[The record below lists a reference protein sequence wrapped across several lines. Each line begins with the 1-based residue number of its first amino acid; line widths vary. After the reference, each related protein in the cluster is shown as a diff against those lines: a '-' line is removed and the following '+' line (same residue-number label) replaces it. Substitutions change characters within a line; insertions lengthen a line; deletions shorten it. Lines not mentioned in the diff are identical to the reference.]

1 MHYVNNRDMKKC
13 CFIIPYFGTL
23 PNYFPLFLKSC
34 RYNPDFNW
42 LLITNDET
50 PYDYPCNFRKISM
63 SFSELQ
69 SLVQSKFD
77 FPISLD
83 RPYKLCDYKPAYG
96 YIFENY
102 LKDYKCWGHCDV
114 DTIMGKISD
123 FVTEEML
130 RTYDKLF
137 CLGHFII
144 YKNTRENCRLFM
156 SKYNGEYLYKKV
168 FSSPNILVFDEELLN
183 CNNINQIFLQKG
195 KKVFQEDYSLNFSI
209 FYKNF
214 LRVKFCGVENGY
226 RNAYLVETPRTSICV
241 WSDGKICR
249 YLKEGDNLICEEYMY
264 MHLQQRRMYYS
275 KRVINAKYIHIIPNA
290 FRSLKKLPNNLF
302 DLQKTK
308 KSTICFHE
316 SRLKINGYRKRFKRK
331 MNKILKSFSK

>member
-1 MHYVNNRDMKKC
+1 MHYVINRDMKKC
-13 CFIIPYFGTL
+13 CFIIPYFGSL

-34 RYNPDFNW
+34 GYNPDFNW
-42 LLITNDET
+42 LLFTDDET
-50 PYDYPCNFRKISM
+50 PYNYPDNFRKVSI

-77 FPISLD
+77 FSISLD

-102 LKDYKCWGHCDV
+102 LNDYECWGHCDV

-123 FVTEEML
+123 YVTEEML
-130 RTYDKLF
+130 RNYDKLF

-144 YKNTRENCRLFM
+144 YKNTQENNRLFM
-156 SKYNGEYLYKKV
+156 SEYNGEYLYKKV
-168 FSSPNILVFDEELLN
+168 FSNPEILVFDEELLN
-183 CNNINQIFLQKG
+183 RNNINQIFLQKG

-214 LRVKFCGVENGY
+214 LRVKFYGVENGY
-226 RNAYLVETPRTSICV
+226 RNAYLVETPRASICV
-241 WSDGKICR
+241 WAEGKICR
-249 YLKEGDNLICEEYMY
+249 YLKEGDDLICEEYMY
-264 MHLQQRRMYYS
+264 MHLQQRRMYYP
-275 KRVINAKYIHIIPNA
+275 KGIINAKYIHIIPNA
-290 FRSLKKLPNNLF
+290 FRFLKKIPNNLF
-302 DLQKTK
+302 DLQKAK

-316 SRLKINGYRKRFKRK
+316 NRLKINGYKKRLKRK
-331 MNKILKSFSK
+331 INRILKLFRK